1 MSDSMTVLR
10 ERNRAVWSAGDWD
23 AMAPYIASAGPRLLD
38 RLPISPGT
46 RLLDV
51 GTGSGTSV
59 AVPAAQRGA
68 TVTGADV
75 TDAWF
80 PAARRHAA
88 EAGVDVEW
96 VLGDA
101 AELPFDDDAFD
112 VVTSTFG
119 HMFAPDHSAAA
130 GELARVCRPG
140 GAIGLACWTPEGK
153 VGQMFIRLGGHMPSP
168 PEGFKPPPLWGLD
181 SHVRGLLEP
190 LGFTLQLRR
199 EYIVMAFPSPEEQA
213 GHMER
218 NFGPIVSAMAMLGDG
233 WEAVRADLAQ
243 FMSEINEADDGTV
256 RTTNEY
262 LEIVGRLSN

>member
-1 MSDSMTVLR
+1 MTVLR
-10 ERNRAVWSAGDWD
+10 QRNRAVWSAGDWD
-23 AMAPYIASAGPRLLD
+23 AMAPYMAPAGPRLLD
-38 RLPISPGT
+38 RLPVSPGT

-68 TVTGADV
+68 RVTGADV

-96 VLGDA
+96 VVGDA

-140 GAIGLACWTPEGK
+140 GAIGLACWTPQGK
-153 VGQMFIRLGGHMPSP
+153 VGQLFIRLGGHMPPP
-168 PEGFKPPPLWGLD
+168 PEGFKPPPLWGLE

-199 EYIVMAFPSPEEQA
+199 EYLVIAFPSPEEQA
-213 GHMER
+213 EHMAR
-218 NFGPIVSAMAMLGDG
+218 NFGPIVNAMAMLGDG
-233 WEAVRADLAQ
+233 REAVRADLAQ

-262 LEIVGRLSN
+262 LEIVGRLPD